1 MDTAKSPEEGAAAV
15 VSVQTDSV
23 LPGNEGKLI
32 HLSGEVRTSEPV
44 QDSLFKLNA
53 EALRLARV
61 VEMDQW
67 KERKTSETRKKL
79 GGGEE
84 TVTRYSYEKAKSDKQ
99 LDSSD
104 FKEVAGHANLPGM
117 PLPAGT
123 TVSEKA
129 TLGAFRIPSRMMIHH
144 MDGEEPLMPT
154 AECLVNLSPDL
165 KGRIKKKTPAAR
177 LGFSFVDV

>member
-1 MDTAKSPEEGAAAV
+1 VDTAKSPEEGAAAV

-129 TLGAFRIPSRMMIHH
+129 TLGAFRIPSRIIHH